1 MVYMGI
7 SEFIKSVREILS
19 YSKKSSWKELSA
31 YLKLFLLAVFLIGG
45 IGLLIHLV
53 AFWLSL
59 R

>member
-45 IGLLIHLV
+45 IGLIIHLV

>member
-1 MVYMGI
+1 MSCMDLTKFFKNV
-7 SEFIKSVREILS
+7 KEILS

-31 YLKLFLLAVFLIGG
+31 YLKLFLLALLLIGG
-45 IGLLIHLV
+45 IGIVLHLV